1 MEHLLA
7 SHAFLPGI
15 ALGMMEVM
23 HALAELIL
31 MSIIH
36 LHANPVQQGLI
47 HPLIMRIALTVDLAR
62 FQSQDL
68 DRAHQVVLQ
77 VTTLK
82 AEELNVY
89 LVQQDLIMVLLG
101 GHRYLFVSLAVLCNT
116 PYLVLQAVQ
125 QLVQQDLMCLQ
136 LLHNALYVQLELLTP
151 AQQLRLL
158 LVLLALL
165 VNFQV

>member
-1 MEHLLA
+1 
-7 SHAFLPGI
+7 
-15 ALGMMEVM
+15 M
-23 HALAELIL
+23 H
-31 MSIIH
+31 
-36 LHANPVQQGLI
+36 
-47 HPLIMRIALTVDLAR
+47 IALTVDLAR

-101 GHRYLFVSLAVLCNT
+101 GHRYLFVSLAVLCNI

-125 QLVQQDLMCLQ
+125 ATCP
-136 LLHNALYVQLELLTP
+136 AGSYVSSTP
-151 AQQLRLL
+151 SQCSLCPAGTANPSATTSPTACSPCPVGQFSG
-158 LVLLALL
+158 VGSSGCTSCPAGIIC
-165 VNFQV
+165 